1 MNIKELIS
9 HDIPEFTGIF
19 LSDGSASLEMIRNFG
34 VSLAWKFNK
43 NKGEKFD
50 RVLIAGNNQSRGQY
64 FIAEIAE
71 IVTIKEL
78 SQKEEYYEVLNYQNK
93 NFNNWILQR
102 INGVI
107 FDNTLNERL
116 AIVFKNPTEIRKFS
130 QEKIEFLANPVVYI
144 FGEKSEQK
152 FNKTL
157 GERIEIKNIGK
168 INNAEI
174 KLNGLT
180 VIAGENDTGKS
191 TIGKLIFSIVKA
203 ISRYEQD
210 LNESKIH
217 NINKK
222 IEKLYFNLRQ
232 KGVFSHENDFR
243 NQFHPR
249 EFLGPLHL
257 FLDKNQLT
265 IFSDEQIKE
274 QVDAIFKFKF
284 QLLEELSLSE
294 NEKSGLIK
302 LLTEIKKNIFVQENR
317 QEQIKRALNNVLFS
331 EFYSEITPKG
341 TKRKSNV
348 NYYSGN
354 LNILNF
360 EIENNSITSLN
371 IQDKLIFQDVIFIET
386 PLLLQM
392 YDLISNSET
401 LFQEDTSEFQNN
413 YQRRTTKTALHIKDL
428 ITKIEGA
435 RYFSG
440 NFFEN
445 NAEQIDILKKISTII
460 NGGYTF
466 DRDEKEIVFSQKTVT
481 GKNVRIKPSNTAS
494 GIKSF
499 GIIQLLIQA
508 NMLND
513 RSLLVIDEPENH
525 LHPEWQLKYADMIIE
540 LVKSDISV
548 IISSHSPYMIQGL
561 KYYSERADLKDKT
574 SYYLAEIE
582 NNDEYS
588 VLSEVTHDL
597 NKIFSKLAKPL
608 KDVVWQ

>member
-1 MNIKELIS
+1 MKIKELINQ
-9 HDIPEFTGIF
+9 DIPEFTGIF
-19 LSDGSASLEMIRNFG
+19 LSDGSASLEKIRNFG

-43 NKGEKFD
+43 NKGEKFEK
-50 RVLIAGNNQSRGQY
+50 VLIAGNNESRGQY
-64 FIAEIAE
+64 FLAEIAE
-71 IVTIKEL
+71 ILTIKEL
-78 SQKEEYYEVLNYQNK
+78 SQKNEFADVLNYQN
-93 NFNNWILQR
+93 NIFNNWILQR
-102 INGVI
+102 IKGEI
-107 FDNTLNERL
+107 LDNTLNERF
-116 AIVFKNPTEIRKFS
+116 AIVFKNPTEIRTFS
-130 QEKIEFLANPVVYI
+130 QEKIEFLSNPVAYI
-144 FGEKSEQK
+144 FGEISELK
-152 FNKTL
+152 FNRTL

-217 NINKK
+217 SIKKK

-232 KGVFSHENDFR
+232 KGVFSNENNFR
-243 NQFHPR
+243 NQFHPN
-249 EFLGPLHL
+249 EFLGQLHL
-257 FLDKNQLT
+257 FLDKNQLS
-265 IFSDEQIKE
+265 IFSEEQIKE

-284 QLLEELSLSE
+284 QLIDELNISE
-294 NEKSGLIK
+294 NEKGVLLK
-302 LLTEIKKNIFVQENR
+302 LLTEIKKNIFAQENR
-317 QEQIKRALNNVLFS
+317 QEQIKSALNNVLFS

-341 TKRKSNV
+341 TKRKSTV
-348 NYYSGN
+348 NYFSGN

-360 EIENNSITSLN
+360 EIDNNNITSLN
-371 IQDKLIFQDVIFIET
+371 IQDKLIFKDVIFIET

-401 LFQEDTSEFQNN
+401 LLQDDTIEYKNIIP
-413 YQRRTTKTALHIKDL
+413 RRITKTALHIKDL
-428 ITKIEGA
+428 VTKIEGA
-435 RYFSG
+435 KYFSG

-445 NAEQIDILKKISTII
+445 NAEQIEILKKISTII
-460 NGGYTF
+460 NGGYIF
-466 DRDEKEIVFSQKTVT
+466 DRNEKEIIFSQKLEA
-481 GKNVRIKPSNTAS
+481 GKNIKIKPSNTAS

-525 LHPEWQLKYADMIIE
+525 LHPEWQLKYADMITE
-540 LVKSDISV
+540 LVKSEISV

-561 KYYSERADLKDKT
+561 RYFSEKAGLKDKA
-574 SYYLAEIE
+574 SYYLAEVKE
-582 NNDEYS
+582 NEQHS
-588 VLSEVTHDL
+588 ILTEVTHDL